1 MSASQIQLVPPIT
14 ISPKRRAVWEKFGGL
29 CHWCGCETFLVHV
42 NAWDKATID
51 HVIPRS
57 HNGPDDASNTVLA
70 CNRCNNRRDYEFKMG
85 LPEGAMIGKYKQGM
99 SGAERKEMR
108 RVALVLGRVALT
120 ADDKKAITAKLSGN
134 PPPPAA
140 APPAAPQVK
149 TSKNTESVLREQRD
163 QALSAL
169 VAVRKE
175 LKHYEAVVKDQEEQ
189 LMTMTIRKLIRKRIV
204 GWLEGLTQR
213 LK

>member
-1 MSASQIQLVPPIT
+1 M
-14 ISPKRRAVWEKFGGL
+14 
-29 CHWCGCETFLVHV
+29 
-42 NAWDKATID
+42 
-51 HVIPRS
+51 
-57 HNGPDDASNTVLA
+57 
-70 CNRCNNRRDYEFKMG
+70 
-85 LPEGAMIGKYKQGM
+85 
-99 SGAERKEMR
+99 
-108 RVALVLGRVALT
+108 ALT

-134 PPPPAA
+134 PPPPPA
-140 APPAAPQVK
+140 APPAASQVK

-204 GWLEGLTQR
+204 GWLESLTQR

>member
-1 MSASQIQLVPPIT
+1 MTASPIQLVPSV
-14 ISPKRRAVWEKFGGL
+14 SPKRRAIWVKFGGS
-29 CHWCGCETFLVHV
+29 CHWCGGATVLRPD

-99 SGAERKEMR
+99 SSAERKELR
-108 RVALVLGRVALT
+108 RVALSLGAV
-120 ADDKKAITAKLSGN
+120 IPVSTAK
-134 PPPPAA
+134 AMK
-140 APPAAPQVK
+140 V
-149 TSKNTESVLREQRD
+149 SKSTEEVLREQRD

-169 VAVRKE
+169 VKVRKE
-175 LKHYEAVVKDQEEQ
+175 LKHYEIVVRDQEQQ
-189 LMTMTIRKLIRKRIV
+189 LKTMTIRKLVKARIR
-204 GWLEGLTQR
+204 GWLIFLTQH
-213 LK
+213 LG